1 VGSLIATGLLPV
13 IIWFH
18 GEPRPTFWLAV
29 ALWPVIVFKH
39 RDNIR
44 RLLRREESKV

>member
-1 VGSLIATGLLPV
+1 VILLALALVPV
-13 IIWFH
+13 I
-18 GEPRPTFWLAV
+18 
-29 ALWPVIVFKH
+29 LWKH